1 MNDVKKRPRAQT
13 KFGLLYKKYR
23 RPTVKNCKEDLS
35 EVLDPRC
42 VKTGDALC
50 VLETKDGVRALT
62 VNGLQGLVIL
72 PEFLSNQEQ
81 ASLLIKSLRD
91 WTKSKYNNITNISG
105 EYKSQDFWRDSNDLE
120 TFRRLTWVNVG
131 TVYDWTNRKY
141 LAEISNTPLPTEFFS
156 TCEAVCQK
164 VGGLKMTPETAII
177 NYYAGNQRRPM
188 GGHRDD
194 AEDSSAPVVSISIGC
209 EAIFLIGLE
218 DDEGPIYPFF
228 LRSGD
233 VMLMSKISR
242 WAVHGVARV
251 SSGTAP
257 EQLLSTLNDME
268 RADTSQN
275 FDDWERIHLFAK
287 TSRININCRQVVRG
301 PDEPFDWYKES
312 LSKRKRIYRPSQT
325 K

>member
-23 RPTVKNCKEDLS
+23 RPTDKSCKEDLS

-42 VKTGDALC
+42 LKTDGDLR
-50 VLETKDGVRALT
+50 VLHTKNGVRALS
-62 VNGLQGLVIL
+62 VNGLRGLVIL
-72 PEFLSNQEQ
+72 PEFLSNHEQ

-91 WTKSKYNNITNISG
+91 WSKSKYNNITNISG
-105 EYKSQDFWRDSNDLE
+105 TFESQDFWRDSTDLG

-141 LAEISNTPLPTEFFS
+141 LADLSNTPLPPEFFS

-164 VGGLKMTPETAII
+164 VDGLKMNPETAII

-194 AEDSSAPVVSISIGC
+194 AEESSAPVVSISLGC

-218 DDEGPIYPFF
+218 DDEGPIFPIF

-251 SSGTAP
+251 TSGTAP
-257 EQLLSTLNDME
+257 KELLSTLNDLE
-268 RADTSQN
+268 RTDTSGN
-275 FDDWERIHLFAK
+275 FDDWERIHLFAS
-287 TSRININCRQVVRG
+287 TSRVNINCRQVVRG
-301 PDEPFDWYKES
+301 PDEPFDGYKES
-312 LSKRKRIYRPSQT
+312 LSRRTRVYRPSQT